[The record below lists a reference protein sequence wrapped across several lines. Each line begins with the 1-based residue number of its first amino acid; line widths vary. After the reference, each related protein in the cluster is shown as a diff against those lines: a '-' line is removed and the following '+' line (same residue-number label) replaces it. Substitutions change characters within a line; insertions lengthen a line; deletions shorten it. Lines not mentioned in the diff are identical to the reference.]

1 MSEDR
6 QSIVVEEY
14 LQEIYLQQS
23 GDTPVKAVMLATRM
37 QATPSTVHAT
47 LFRMRRDNLIL
58 VDKKKNISLTEKGEE
73 QAKDLVIRHNLA
85 ENFLCNSLGIPW
97 YEVHKHAHK
106 LEHAMTPLVVEKL
119 ADFLK
124 HTEFCPHGVPLGGYD
139 ENFFKDSFSLD
150 QGEAGTWVKILMI
163 HESLEESEELLKY
176 LHEKSVIPGTEHRIA
191 ERLNATHTLILES
204 KESVASIPFDIA
216 QNIRVVQT
224 EKKHL
229 DPLLDNKQ
237 KSNPPG

>member
-14 LQEIYLQQS
+14 LQEIYLLLS
-23 GDTPVKAVMLATRM
+23 TNEPVKAVMLATRM

-47 LFRMRRDNLIL
+47 LSRMQRDNLVL
-58 VDKKKNISLTEKGEE
+58 VDKKKNISLTVAGEE

-85 ENFLCNSLGIPW
+85 ENFLCHSLGIPW
-97 YEVHKHAHK
+97 HEVHKHAHK

-124 HTEFCPHGVPLGGYD
+124 HPEFCPHGVPLGGYD

-150 QGEAGTWVKILMI
+150 EGKAGMWVKILMI

-176 LHEKSVIPGTEHRIA
+176 LHEKSVTPETNTRFRKNWTLPIPSSSNRKIA
-191 ERLNATHTLILES
+191 
-204 KESVASIPFDIA
+204 
-216 QNIRVVQT
+216 
-224 EKKHL
+224 
-229 DPLLDNKQ
+229 
-237 KSNPPG
+237 

>member
-14 LQEIYLQQS
+14 LQEIYLLQS
-23 GDTPVKAVMLATRM
+23 GNAPVKAVMLAARM

-47 LFRMRRDNLIL
+47 LSRMQRDNLVL
-58 VDKKKNISLTEKGEE
+58 VDKKKNISLTEAGEE

-124 HTEFCPHGVPLGGYD
+124 HPEFCPHGVPLGGYD
-139 ENFFKDSFSLD
+139 DNFFKDSFSLD
-150 QGEAGTWVKILMI
+150 QGEEGMWVRILMI

-176 LHEKSVIPGTEHRIA
+176 LHEKSVTPGSIHKIS
-191 ERLNATHTLILES
+191 ERLEATHTLILES
-204 KESVASIPFDIA
+204 QKSVASIPFDIA
-216 QNIRVVQT
+216 QKIQVIQSR
-224 EKKHL
+224 KF
-229 DPLLDNKQ
+229 
-237 KSNPPG
+237 SS

>member
-14 LQEIYLQQS
+14 LQEIYLLQS
-23 GDTPVKAVMLATRM
+23 TNEPVKAVMLATRL

-47 LFRMRRDNLIL
+47 LSRMQRDNLVL
-58 VDKKKNISLTEKGEE
+58 VDKKKNISLTVEGEE

-85 ENFLCNSLGIPW
+85 ENFLCHSLGIPW

-106 LEHAMTPLVVEKL
+106 LEHAMTPLVAEKL

-124 HTEFCPHGVPLGGYD
+124 HPEFCPHGVPLGGYD

-150 QGEAGTWVKILMI
+150 EGRAGMWVKILMI

-176 LHEKSVIPGTEHRIA
+176 LHEKSVTPGTKHKISEKL
-191 ERLNATHTLILES
+191 EATHTLILES
-204 KESVASIPFDIA
+204 KNGLASIPFDIA
-216 QNIRVVQT
+216 QKIQVVQSGKT
-224 EKKHL
+224 TH
-229 DPLLDNKQ
+229 
-237 KSNPPG
+237 